1 MHYRISQFIEFH
13 NIFYDHQY
21 GFRKGHSTIDGTLD
35 LTGNIIKAN
44 EDKKLFGALFIDLSK
59 AFDTI
64 DHDILLHKMEHYGI
78 RGRCL
83 DWVRDYLTNR
93 KIRVKINSNGNV
105 CTSKEEFINIGT
117 PQGSNLG
124 LLFFS
129 IFVNEIYL
137 TLDHC
142 TCILYADDTTIY
154 YASADVN
161 KIIRSLQSDLTKLI
175 EWFKANKLSINLGKT
190 KYMIFNPRMINAT
203 CTEKIKIGNIT
214 IDMVDELKFLG
225 IIFDSQLSWK
235 AHASALE
242 SKL

>member
-21 GFRKGHSTIDGTLD
+21 GFRKGHSTIDRTLD

-44 EDKKLFGALFIDLSK
+44 GNKKLFGELFIDLSK

-83 DWVRDYLTNR
+83 DWIRDYLTNR

-117 PQGSNLG
+117 PQGSNLDQ
-124 LLFFS
+124 LFFS
-129 IFVNEIYL
+129 IIVNEIYL
-137 TLDHC
+137 ILDHC

-161 KIIRSLQSDLTKLI
+161 EIVRSLQSDLTKLI
-175 EWFKANKLSINLGKT
+175 ECFKANKLSINLGKT
-190 KYMIFNPRMINAT
+190 KYMIFNPRMINAI
-203 CTEKIKIGNIT
+203 CTEKNKN
-214 IDMVDELKFLG
+214 
-225 IIFDSQLSWK
+225 W
-235 AHASALE
+235 
-242 SKL
+242 